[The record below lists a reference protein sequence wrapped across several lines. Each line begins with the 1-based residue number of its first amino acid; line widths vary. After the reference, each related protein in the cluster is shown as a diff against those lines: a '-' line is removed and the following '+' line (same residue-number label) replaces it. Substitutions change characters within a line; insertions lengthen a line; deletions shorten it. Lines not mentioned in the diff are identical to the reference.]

1 MKSRHHSELKRS
13 CGSGCSGGVCASNNE
28 GLGDVCLDKSPQ
40 KGRPDGSLIFMI
52 FPVGVSGIWSISLI
66 MCHLATHDGR
76 CFVLSPFSWHWL
88 MLYIGTFCLF
98 EGYGCL
104 KDAET
109 LWRTDCDLWKPWDS
123 LSHFPS
129 QKVRSNWSNGNQTF
143 VAFSLDSHVH
153 LGKLSQRS
161 KRTCRMAADHPGW
174 TPEISTRLFHPQSS
188 QSCCQGEVA

>member
-1 MKSRHHSELKRS
+1 
-13 CGSGCSGGVCASNNE
+13 
-28 GLGDVCLDKSPQ
+28 
-40 KGRPDGSLIFMI
+40 
-52 FPVGVSGIWSISLI
+52 

-76 CFVLSPFSWHWL
+76 CLVLSPFSWHWL

-143 VAFSLDSHVH
+143 VAFSLDSLVH
-153 LGKLSQRS
+153 LWETFSTFETDMSDGSGS
-161 KRTCRMAADHPGW
+161 SRMDSWDLNTSIPSTVITELLPRWSRIELTSWHTQTPRPMMDAFVSWAFKGW
-174 TPEISTRLFHPQSS
+174 VGLRYKDEILPQLYRD
-188 QSCCQGEVA
+188 